1 MFTENARSEFVHY
14 DEEVDAPSGPKYDMI
29 NKTAAR
35 CAALLLPGW
44 RLTAALPLIA
54 ALCGGI
60 AGLLP
65 AVRAASMDPIEA
77 MRK

>member
-1 MFTENARSEFVHY
+1 MKKIKFST
-14 DEEVDAPSGPKYDMI
+14 MI
-29 NKTAAR
+29 ICFAAALLG
-35 CAALLLPGW
+35 AALLLPGW

>member
-1 MFTENARSEFVHY
+1 MRKLLAV
-14 DEEVDAPSGPKYDMI
+14 M
-29 NKTAAR
+29 

>member
-1 MFTENARSEFVHY
+1 MKN
-14 DEEVDAPSGPKYDMI
+14 PKSLI
-29 NKTAAR
+29 
-35 CAALLLPGW
+35 CLVFGVLFIGAALLLQGW

>member
-35 CAALLLPGW
+35 CAALMMQRSNIHLERFCIEGQSLLQHQRNHHAGHGR
-44 RLTAALPLIA
+44 RLSRL
-54 ALCGGI
+54 
-60 AGLLP
+60 
-65 AVRAASMDPIEA
+65 
-77 MRK
+77 